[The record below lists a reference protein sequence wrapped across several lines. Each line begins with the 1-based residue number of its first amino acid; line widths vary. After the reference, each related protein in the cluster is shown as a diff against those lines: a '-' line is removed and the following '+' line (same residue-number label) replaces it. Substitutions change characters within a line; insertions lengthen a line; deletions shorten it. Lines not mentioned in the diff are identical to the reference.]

1 MRKIWEKWKKKKR
14 DREEVQKDMQAIKFI
29 LYCCLTRNKW
39 IHKLTKTLQCLIIT
53 TISKVQRE

>member
-39 IHKLTKTLQCLIIT
+39 IHKLTKTLY
-53 TISKVQRE
+53 SA

>member
-29 LYCCLTRNKW
+29 LYYCLTRNKW
-39 IHKLTKTLQCLIIT
+39 IHKLTKTLY
-53 TISKVQRE
+53 SV